1 MPKASDLKK
10 GDVVNIENHLYI
22 VKNIDVKSPS
32 SRGAQTLYKT
42 RFNRVPDGQ
51 KMEQTLTGDDM
62 LQQADLRRT
71 KVQFLFQEGDLFTF
85 MEVEDYTQH
94 VVNKEV
100 IEEALL
106 FLELDGEVQEEL
118 IGLIVEGQLIALD
131 IPGTVSLTIVETDPA
146 IKGASASARTKPAR
160 FSTGLEVQIPEYLA
174 SGEKVKI
181 NTTTS
186 KFISRDND

>member
-10 GDVVNIENHLYI
+10 GDVVSIDNHLYI

-42 RFNRVPDGQ
+42 RFNRIPDGQ
-51 KMEQTLTGDDM
+51 KMDQTLIGDDM
-62 LQQADLRRT
+62 LQGADLRRT
-71 KVQFLFQEGDLFTF
+71 NVQFLYKEGDHYTF
-85 MEVEDYTQH
+85 METEDYTQH
-94 VVNKEV
+94 SVNSDILED
-100 IEEALL
+100 LL
-106 FLELDGEVQEEL
+106 LYLELDGEVGDL
-118 IGLIVEGQLIALD
+118 VGLIVEDQLIAID
-131 IPGTVSLTIVETDPA
+131 IPATVSMTIVETDPA

-174 SGEKVKI
+174 SGEKIKI
-181 NTTTS
+181 NTATG

>member
-10 GDVVNIENHLYI
+10 GDVVNIDNHLYI

-51 KMEQTLTGDDM
+51 KMEQTLIGDDM

-71 KVQFLFQEGDLFTF
+71 KVQFLYQEGDLYTF

-94 VVNKEV
+94 AVNKEV

-106 FLELDGEVQEEL
+106 FIELDGEVQEEL
-118 IGLIVEGQLIALD
+118 TGLIVEGQLIAID
-131 IPGTVSLTIVETDPA
+131 IPSTVSLTIIETDPA

-160 FSTGLEVQIPEYLA
+160 FSTGLEIQIPEYLA
-174 SGEKVKI
+174 SGEKVKV
-181 NTTTS
+181 NTATS